1 MSEAWVWCLM
11 ILDTR
16 LENWWWWSMVRSLLR
31 ALVPVVTRLVTSSQW
46 STNHSIYMIDSD
58 SCSDLS
64 IPDSARCF
72 QTDFLD
78 HRPPWSF
85 TWSNMR
91 ISPRVDPRH
100 DLLWDTPLH
109 NTLKHPV
116 SQSVS
121 EAAVKIFQKIGSSR
135 LTLLLQ
141 RMTKSFAFSPLLSC
155 FTDLKFTFHEQ
166 NIIMNQWMTFLNQAP
181 LF

>member
-1 MSEAWVWCLM
+1 MFDDTWYSPGELM
-11 ILDTR
+11 
-16 LENWWWWSMVRSLLR
+16 MVVYGQITAPSSSPSGHQTCDQQSVEYKPFNLHDWFWLLLR
-31 ALVPVVTRLVTSSQW
+31 PQHSRLCSVF
-46 STNHSIYMIDSD
+46 SD
-58 SCSDLS
+58 W
-64 IPDSARCF
+64 
-72 QTDFLD
+72 FLGS
-78 HRPPWSF
+78 PPWSF

-116 SQSVS
+116 SEWVS

>member
-31 ALVPVVTRLVTSSQW
+31 ALVPVVTRLVSQW

-78 HRPPWSF
+78 HRLGASPGA
-85 TWSNMR
+85 TWESVQGLIQGMIYCEIHRSTTHSN
-91 ISPRVDPRH
+91 I
-100 DLLWDTPLH
+100 
-109 NTLKHPV
+109 
-116 SQSVS
+116 QSVS